1 MSNQPQTRTQY
12 SCDDLIV
19 GSGMQGLMA
28 ARACLAHQRN
38 CIVLEKAQ
46 GVGGI
51 LRPVIFDS
59 IPVDAGCHIWG
70 KGEASNIN
78 FIEED
83 LGIPMIP
90 VHGHCELSISV
101 DNIARRKLSVPSFE
115 LLEDAVRNDVI
126 QYASTADESVIANES
141 IGDSYP
147 RLFGPDVGRTL
158 LSIAERMYGR
168 DPADLSLS
176 AANQM
181 AISRIKVHRCSE
193 LEECAQSN
201 RKLGRLLCS
210 VPLTKKSDDIVKFK
224 YPSTGLQGLVTSCE
238 SWLTSHL
245 QALLLG
251 TAPRSLIMHPSN
263 QGGVADTPKG
273 AIEFKR
279 LLWCCNP
286 LALSSLL
293 KFELPGKI
301 STAGSPYRSFFF
313 RTPSQDLCV
322 EYAHDFR
329 LDSLIFRSWIPP
341 IEMTSASDPHRWVI
355 VECPGIKE
363 TQNAIKFIHN
373 EICEWHAI
381 DAKKLEYVGSRAQVR
396 FFPTVTYNT
405 WLGHLA
411 KSIDLGEH
419 SILIPSTPLYGKD
432 LITEWWANAAKC
444 VSN

>member
-1 MSNQPQTRTQY
+1 
-12 SCDDLIV
+12 
-19 GSGMQGLMA
+19 MQGLMA
-28 ARACLAHQRN
+28 ARACFEHNRD
-38 CIVLEKAQ
+38 CILLEKSQ

-59 IPVDAGCHIWG
+59 TPVDAGCHIWG
-70 KGEASNIN
+70 NGEASNIN
-78 FIEED
+78 FIEKD

-101 DNIARRKLSVPSFE
+101 DDVARRRLSVPSFE
-115 LLEDAVRNDVI
+115 SLEDAVRDEVI
-126 QYASTADESVIANES
+126 HHASTGDVSMITEES

-147 RLFGPDVGRTL
+147 RLFGSNVGHTL

-168 DPADLSLS
+168 DPSDLSFS

-181 AISRIKVHRCSE
+181 ALSRIKMHRCSE
-193 LEECAQSN
+193 LEGPAQSN

-210 VPLTKKSDDIVKFK
+210 VPLTAKSDDHVKFR

-251 TAPRSLIMHPSN
+251 TAPRCLTLHPSN
-263 QGGVADTPKG
+263 EGGVAETTKE

-286 LALSSLL
+286 LELSSLL
-293 KFELPGKI
+293 NFELPPKI

-313 RTPSQDLCV
+313 RTQCEDLGV

-329 LDSLIFRSWIPP
+329 LDSLIFRSWVPP
-341 IEMTSASDPHRWVI
+341 IEMTSPSDTHRWVI
-355 VECPGIKE
+355 VECPGVKD
-363 TQNAIKFIHN
+363 TQDSVRRIHE
-373 EICEWHAI
+373 EICAWHSI
-381 DAKKLEYVGSRAQVR
+381 DGDKLEYVGSKAQVR
-396 FFPTVTYNT
+396 FFPTVTYST

-411 KSIDLGEH
+411 KNIELSNQ
-419 SILIPSTPLYGKD
+419 SILIPPTPLYGKD
-432 LITEWWANAAKC
+432 MITEWWADAAKC
-444 VSN
+444 PPTQ